1 MKELLE
7 KILGQIKKTPSGVR
21 AYEDLYHIC
30 LETQKTD
37 IPLSVEYLKKLSD
50 IIENRIPQSETDKE
64 LRSLFMLHKKVLLAA
79 APFDFESYL
88 LYVEWEREPDKKF
101 YVPRREVMH
110 PVVQAMQDLIDDRL
124 DLLTISMPPGTGKS
138 TLGIFFL
145 SWVMGRF
152 PDSQSLAS
160 AHSGML
166 TRSFYDGVY
175 QIITDSEY
183 LWADVFPGVKMA
195 ATNSK
200 EETIDL
206 HKKHRFSTLT
216 CRAINASLTGA
227 TRCDKILYADD
238 LCSGIEEAM
247 SKERLDKLWSA
258 YTNDLKSRKKEGAKE
273 IHIATR
279 WSVHDVIGRLENQ
292 YGGDSRA
299 KFIVLPALDA
309 DGESNFNYT
318 YGVGF
323 SRNYFEDMRNNLDEA
338 SFKALFMNQPIER
351 EGLLY
356 DVDEL
361 RRYFEL
367 PAEDPDA
374 IIGICDTKD
383 KGSDYAFL
391 PAAYVYGNDYYIDDC
406 ICDNSLPNI
415 VDARLV
421 DILLRCKVKMCRF
434 ESNSAGGR
442 VAEKVQNEVKKRG
455 GITRITTKFTTAN
468 KETKI
473 IVNSAWVKEHC
484 LFKDDSLYK
493 RQSDYGRI
501 CGCFISTSR
510 QASCNYGIGTDGRI
524 SMSVEEKNRSW
535 CSSSRENDQRAV
547 TIECASDK
555 TAPYAFNNAVYASL
569 VNLCVDICQRNG
581 KSKLLWLGDKNKTL
595 AYAPKSDEM
604 VLTVHR
610 WFANKSCPG
619 DWLYNRLGN
628 LAAEVTKRLTGGST
642 DTGKVDVPSD
652 GKTLYRVQTGAFS
665 KRSNADAWAAKL
677 KAAGFDTYIVQM
689 GNLYKVQ
696 VGAYSQKSNAENMMV
711 KLKAAGYDAFITTKS
726 GTAAGTAKKSAA
738 EIAKEIYNG
747 TCSDARWSSWGNGAD
762 RVNRLKQAGYDPSE
776 VQSEVNKLF

>member
-7 KILGQIKKTPSGVR
+7 KILGQIKKTPEGVR

-299 KFIVLPALDA
+299 KFIILPALDA

-493 RQSDYGRI
+493 RQSDY
-501 CGCFISTSR
+501 
-510 QASCNYGIGTDGRI
+510 
-524 SMSVEEKNRSW
+524 
-535 CSSSRENDQRAV
+535 
-547 TIECASDK
+547 
-555 TAPYAFNNAVYASL
+555 ASL

-689 GNLYKVQ
+689 DNLYKVQ
-696 VGAYSQKSNAENMMV
+696 VGAYSQKYNAENMMA

-747 TCSDARWSSWGNGAD
+747 TCSDSRWSSWGNGAD